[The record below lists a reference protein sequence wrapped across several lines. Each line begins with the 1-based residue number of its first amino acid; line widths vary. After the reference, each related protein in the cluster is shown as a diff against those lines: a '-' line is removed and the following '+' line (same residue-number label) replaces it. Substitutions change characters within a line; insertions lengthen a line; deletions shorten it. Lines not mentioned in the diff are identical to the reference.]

1 MADTLAGLRRSAGI
15 ALLATRMNV
24 RSHLVHPGEVL
35 LANVGALVQAVSGTA
50 VLMLA
55 LSASGTVHGWTL
67 AQWAVLTGFTMV
79 ARALWN
85 AVFYGTLDIP
95 DMVRTGELDHYLVRP
110 ASPLALILFS
120 KVDTDVWIEIV
131 IGTGL
136 LAGALHLSGADVSG
150 PVLAFIPPAL
160 AGSALVFAAMH
171 LAVTAL
177 SFWLRQD
184 AMLSMLIWRLDSF
197 AQLPMSFYPVWL
209 TAVFSTVVPFA
220 FVGYYPCL
228 YILGMTD
235 SPFVWAL
242 PLVGAL
248 LFALAVLLW
257 RRGIDRYSSTGS

>member
-1 MADTLAGLRRSAGI
+1 MADTLAGLRKSAGI
-15 ALLATRMNV
+15 ALLATRMNF

-35 LANVGALVQAVSGTA
+35 LANLGALVQAVSGAA
-50 VLMLA
+50 VFMLA
-55 LSASGTVHGWTL
+55 LSASGGIHGWTL
-67 AQWAVLTGFTMV
+67 AEWAVLTGFTTV

-85 AVFYGTLDIP
+85 TVFFGTLDIP

-110 ASPLALILFS
+110 TSPLALILFS

-131 IGTGL
+131 IGSAMLGT
-136 LAGALHLSGADVSG
+136 ALHFSGADVS
-150 PVLAFIPPAL
+150 PEVLVFIPLAL
-160 AGSALVFAAMH
+160 IGAALVFAAMH

-197 AQLPMSFYPVWL
+197 AQLPMSFYPKWL
-209 TAVFSTVVPFA
+209 LTVFSTVVPFA

-228 YILGMTD
+228 YVLGKTD

-242 PLVGAL
+242 PLVGPL
-248 LFALAVLLW
+248 LFLPAVLLW
-257 RRGIDRYSSTGS
+257 RRGINRYSSTGS